1 MARRGTRL
9 GPAIWTSMVPRT
21 ITDLAGLSRGPGAPP
36 CPAARRKR
44 SRRRRGSGCA
54 RRARRWPGGK
64 ILGPMFHRA
73 RRHVAGEDGDAAVD
87 LEQDLAGVEAV
98 VLGQPVDDVVGDAGV
113 GALCPEPRTAGV
125 NYR

>member
-1 MARRGTRL
+1 
-9 GPAIWTSMVPRT
+9 WSSDVCSS
-21 ITDLAGLSRGPGAPP
+21 DLAGSGAVVDADPVAHVAH
-36 CPAARRKR
+36 AAGR
-44 SRRRRGSGCA
+44 
-54 RRARRWPGGK
+54 GGK